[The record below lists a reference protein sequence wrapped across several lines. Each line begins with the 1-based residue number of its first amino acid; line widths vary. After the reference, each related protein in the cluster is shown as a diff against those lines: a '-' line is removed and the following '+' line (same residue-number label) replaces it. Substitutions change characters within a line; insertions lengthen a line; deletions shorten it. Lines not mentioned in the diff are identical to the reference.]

1 MRTIETKVYTF
12 DELSEEAKETAIEN
26 IRNNYYEHNDFA
38 EWAIDDCGLFEPL
51 HKELTELL
59 GAGYKFPL
67 LENTRNELYFDLDRG
82 QSIDISNA
90 MIVTNDDDFFKWLS
104 IEHKDFEDEEGLFA
118 LNYKIGKDTI
128 EFELDN
134 WSDDFTDKQ
143 EKIIKEAV
151 DKFEEHCM
159 NILER
164 ISKDIEYRFTD
175 EAITEDIEANE
186 LEFEEDGSQF

>member
-1 MRTIETKVYTF
+1 MRVIETKVFTF
-12 DELSEEAKETAIEN
+12 DELSDKAKETAIEN
-26 IRNNYYEHNDFA
+26 IRNSYYEHNDFA
-38 EWAIDDCGLFEPL
+38 EWAIDDCGLLEPL

-67 LENTRNELYFDLDRG
+67 LENTRNKLYFDIDSG

-90 MIVTNDDDFFKWLS
+90 MAVTNDDDFLKWLG
-104 IEHKDFEDEEGLFA
+104 IEHKDFEDEEGFFA

-134 WSDDFTDKQ
+134 GGNDFTDKQ
-143 EKIIKEAV
+143 EKLIKEAV

-175 EAITEDIEANE
+175 EAITEDIKLNE
-186 LEFEEDGSQF
+186 WEFRVDGSQF